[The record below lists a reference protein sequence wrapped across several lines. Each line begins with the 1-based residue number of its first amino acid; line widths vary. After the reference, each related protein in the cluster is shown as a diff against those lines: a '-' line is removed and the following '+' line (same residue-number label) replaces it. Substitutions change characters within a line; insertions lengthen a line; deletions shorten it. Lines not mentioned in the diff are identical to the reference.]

1 MSYVR
6 KCNILIFWAPFLI
19 NEKHNDFFQDPPECS
34 SYTPLNTADRASG
47 FSDRKTVKCDR
58 NDFPNIAKWYRFEGA
73 AGTRMP
79 TSPVPKQHCGTHATG
94 WLNGKHPK
102 KEEGV
107 VSRKVCFN
115 WSGNTCRW
123 SIYVSVRNCGAFYVY
138 HLGRTPGCSFRYCG
152 NKGHGELSIHATDAC
167 ILEQAWVQD
176 GWILTTFAKIA
187 PPKKP
192 CQYPAI
198 LVNKGFVIWPT
209 WEIPSG

>member
-1 MSYVR
+1 
-6 KCNILIFWAPFLI
+6 
-19 NEKHNDFFQDPPECS
+19 
-34 SYTPLNTADRASG
+34 
-47 FSDRKTVKCDR
+47 
-58 NDFPNIAKWYRFEGA
+58 
-73 AGTRMP
+73 MP

-152 NKGHGELSIHATDAC
+152 NKGHGELSIHA
-167 ILEQAWVQD
+167 ISLKLQ
-176 GWILTTFAKIA
+176 
-187 PPKKP
+187 KKKTL

>member
-1 MSYVR
+1 M
-6 KCNILIFWAPFLI
+6 
-19 NEKHNDFFQDPPECS
+19 
-34 SYTPLNTADRASG
+34 
-47 FSDRKTVKCDR
+47 
-58 NDFPNIAKWYRFEGA
+58 
-73 AGTRMP
+73 
-79 TSPVPKQHCGTHATG
+79 
-94 WLNGKHPK
+94 
-102 KEEGV
+102 
-107 VSRKVCFN
+107 
-115 WSGNTCRW
+115 
-123 SIYVSVRNCGAFYVY
+123 Y